1 MNRSLLRLLVL
12 AAFPLAAAAQSP
24 SPATAAVDSATA
36 LRVRA
41 DLGRIRGAESAP
53 VWVVAISDFECPY
66 CKRWHDE
73 TAGRIETEYVRT
85 GKVRIAY
92 MNYPLNSHRNA
103 RPAHE
108 AAMCAA
114 EQGKF
119 WPMADAI
126 FDSQDEWKRLADPSV
141 HFDALAR
148 KAGVDPA
155 RQRACLSSGAVR
167 ALIDADLDRST
178 RAGAG
183 STPSFFIG
191 SRALIGAQPYAAF
204 KQAIDAALA
213 AAPAAAPAK
222 P

>member
-1 MNRSLLRLLVL
+1 MAGYLLRLLVL
-12 AAFPLAAAAQSP
+12 AALPLSAAAAQAP
-24 SPATAAVDSATA
+24 PPAPAAVDSAA
-36 LRVRA
+36 ELRVRA

-53 VWVVAISDFECPY
+53 VWVVAISDFECPF

-92 MNYPLNSHRNA
+92 MNYPLSSHRNA

-126 FDSQDEWKRLADPSV
+126 FASQDVWKKLADPRG
-141 HFDALAR
+141 HFDSAAR
-148 KAGVDPA
+148 AAGVDMT

-167 ALIDADLDRST
+167 PLIDADLERST

-213 AAPAAAPAK
+213 AVPAK